1 MARNGPEMRKDTTTS
16 DTVEHYPNNA
26 EKRRVTAHEGKYG
39 GSIIQIYCRLFP
51 MHLQYRYGL

>member
-1 MARNGPEMRKDTTTS
+1 MRKDTTTS

-26 EKRRVTAHEGKYG
+26 ENRRVTAHEGKYG
-39 GSIIQIYCRLFP
+39 GSIDPNIFRLFP